1 MLDII
6 YDPIKSQMDSVDQ
19 KLNSLSYQ
27 NHSVMKML
35 LDQTIAIPGKRIRPA
50 LTLLVGKALHGE
62 EEVITT
68 MAAAIELLH
77 VASLIHDDMVDHAD
91 TRRGHPTISK
101 VWGNNAA
108 VMFGDFVF
116 ASSAVYVCETNN
128 VRVIKRFSET
138 IQELSIGQI
147 MESINSFNTKVTIQD
162 YQERIYNKTATLFR
176 TAAES
181 GAILS
186 KAPEETIKSLVSYG
200 YNLGMAFQI
209 MDDIL
214 DFEGS
219 EEVTGKPSG
228 NDLSEGTVTL
238 PTILLFQ
245 QLKKNDPVFSLF
257 KDGQSDE
264 ARSKIIEMIQ
274 STSVLDQSQL
284 IAQQFCNVARNNILT
299 IPDSKERDS
308 LLQLINFGLERKN

>member
-1 MLDII
+1 MLDVI

-19 KLNSLSYQ
+19 KLNSLTYQ

-50 LTLLVGKALHGE
+50 LTLLVGKALQGE
-62 EEVITT
+62 EEVMTT

-91 TRRGHPTISK
+91 TRRGHPTVSK
-101 VWGNNAA
+101 IWGNNAA

-147 MESINSFNTKVTIQD
+147 IESINSFNTKVTIED

-176 TAAES
+176 TATES

-186 KAPEETIKSLVSYG
+186 NAPEETIKTLISYG

-209 MDDIL
+209 MDDVL
-214 DFEGS
+214 DFDGDAMQM
-219 EEVTGKPSG
+219 GKPIG
-228 NDLSEGTVTL
+228 NDLLNGVLTL
-238 PTILLFQ
+238 PGILLLERYTENNPISKLFEHPGDNEHF
-245 QLKKNDPVFSLF
+245 NDAVNLVHSSGVLQDCYELIRNYCFRAKECL
-257 KDGQSDE
+257 SD
-264 ARSKIIEMIQ
+264 
-274 STSVLDQSQL
+274 
-284 IAQQFCNVARNNILT
+284 
-299 IPDSKERDS
+299 IPDSATKTS
-308 LLQLINFGLERKN
+308 LLLLTDYIWERNR

>member
-1 MLDII
+1 MLDFI
-6 YDPIKSQMDSVDQ
+6 YDPIKLQLDSVDQ

-27 NHSVMKML
+27 NHSVMKIL

-50 LTLLVGKALHGE
+50 LTLLVGKALQGE
-62 EEVITT
+62 EHVITT

-77 VASLIHDDMVDHAD
+77 VASLIHDDMVDHAN
-91 TRRGHPTISK
+91 TRRGQPTVSK
-101 VWGNNAA
+101 IWGNNVA

-116 ASSAVYVCETNN
+116 ASSAVYVCETDN

-147 MESINSFNTKVTIQD
+147 IESINSFDANVTIED
-162 YQERIYNKTATLFR
+162 YKKRIYNKTATLFR

-181 GAILS
+181 SAILS
-186 KAPEETIKSLVSYG
+186 NAPEETIKSFISFG

-219 EEVTGKPSG
+219 EEVTGKPVG
-228 NDLSEGTVTL
+228 NDLLEGTVTL
-238 PTILLFQ
+238 PTILLFK
-245 QLKKNDPVFSLF
+245 QLKRDDPLFSMF
-257 KDGQSDE
+257 KDGQSAE
-264 ARSKIIEMIQ
+264 ARAKVVEMIQ
-274 STSVLDQSQL
+274 STSVLDQSHS
-284 IAQQFCNVARNNILT
+284 IAEEFCNVAHTDILK
-299 IPDSKERDS
+299 IPDSRERDS
-308 LLQLINFGLERKN
+308 LVELINFGLQRKN